1 MMNML
6 AKWPQALI
14 ALILWTSLA
23 GCGSKTSPDPLS
35 PEAALGKLIYFDAS
49 LSASGGQ
56 SCASCH
62 QPAFGHA
69 QPNDLPAQPGG
80 SHLQEQGQRTSPSL
94 RYLAYNTPFQVDA
107 EGKAKGGFF
116 WDGRAQTLAEQAK
129 QPFLGKVEMAN
140 PDVPSV
146 IEKLAATP
154 YAAQFKKVFGA
165 DILSRPEAAFEQ
177 MAMALQKF
185 QLEDRS
191 FRPFSSRFD
200 QYLAGTIK
208 LTPAEMRGLDLFKNA
223 EKGNCA
229 ACHTAEKDQAGL
241 PPLFTDFSYDNL
253 GIPRNLALKHNQD
266 PSYFDLGLCAKTPE
280 DKRSQ
285 SAWCGAFKVPSLR
298 NAAVRQAFFH
308 NGQFKSLREVLVF
321 YVQRDTHP
329 EKWYPQ
335 LADGRIDK
343 FNDLPLVYKNNVNVE
358 EVPYERR
365 KGQTPALDEAE
376 IEDVLA
382 FLRTLTDADLKP
394 TQ

>member
-1 MMNML
+1 
-6 AKWPQALI
+6 
-14 ALILWTSLA
+14 
-23 GCGSKTSPDPLS
+23 
-35 PEAALGKLIYFDAS
+35 
-49 LSASGGQ
+49 
-56 SCASCH
+56 
-62 QPAFGHA
+62 
-69 QPNDLPAQPGG
+69 
-80 SHLQEQGQRTSPSL
+80 
-94 RYLAYNTPFQVDA
+94 VDA

-253 GIPRNLALKHNQD
+253 GVPRNLALKHNQD
-266 PSYFDLGLCAKTPE
+266 TTYFDLGLCAKTPE

-358 EVPYERR
+358 EVPYERK
-365 KGQTPALDEAE
+365 KGQAPSLDEAE

>member
-1 MMNML
+1 MMNIL
-6 AKWPQALI
+6 GKWPQAI
-14 ALILWTSLA
+14 ISAMLWTSLA
-23 GCGSKTSPDPLS
+23 GCGSKSSPEPLS

-49 LSASGGQ
+49 LSASGSQ

-69 QPNDLPAQPGG
+69 QPNDLAAQPGG
-80 SHLQEQGQRTSPSL
+80 NQMQEQGQRTSPSL
-94 RYLAYNTPFQVDA
+94 RYLAYNTPFEVDA

-140 PDVPSV
+140 PDVASV

-154 YAAQFKKVFGA
+154 YAAQFQKVFGA
-165 DILSRPEAAFEQ
+165 NILSQPDAAFEH

-185 QLEDRS
+185 QLEDPS

-200 QYLAGTIK
+200 QYLAGKIK
-208 LTPAEMRGLDLFKNA
+208 LSTAEMRGMDLFKNA

-229 ACHTAEKDQAGL
+229 ACHTAEKNQAGL

-266 PSYFDLGLCAKTPE
+266 PAYFDLGLCAKTPE
-280 DKRSQ
+280 DKQSQ
-285 SAWCGAFKVPSLR
+285 SDWCGAFKVPSLR

-329 EKWYPQ
+329 EKWYPR

-343 FNDLPLVYKNNVNVE
+343 FNDLPAAYKNNVNVE
-358 EVPYERR
+358 EVPYERM
-365 KGQTPALDEAE
+365 KGQTPALNEAE

-394 TQ
+394 SQ